1 MNTQKI
7 KRKEF
12 KHNTKEI
19 HQITKEERKRRRN
32 RKELQKQ
39 IENNNQNGN
48 KHRPINNYFK

>member
-19 HQITKEERKRRRN
+19 HEITKEERKRRRN